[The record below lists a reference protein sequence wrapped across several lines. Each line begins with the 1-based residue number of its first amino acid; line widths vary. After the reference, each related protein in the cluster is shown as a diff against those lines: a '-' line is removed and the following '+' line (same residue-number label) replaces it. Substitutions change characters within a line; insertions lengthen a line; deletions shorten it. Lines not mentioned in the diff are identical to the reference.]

1 MGYSTKNQNREA
13 GGWGGGGGGGEGIH
27 SIPHPG
33 ISKGINHH
41 KKLAL

>member
-13 GGWGGGGGGGEGIH
+13 GGLGGGGGWRY
-27 SIPHPG
+27 G
-33 ISKGINHH
+33 ISKGINHP

>member
-13 GGWGGGGGGGEGIH
+13 GGWGGGGGGGGVGWRY
-27 SIPHPG
+27 G
-33 ISKGINHH
+33 ISKGINHP